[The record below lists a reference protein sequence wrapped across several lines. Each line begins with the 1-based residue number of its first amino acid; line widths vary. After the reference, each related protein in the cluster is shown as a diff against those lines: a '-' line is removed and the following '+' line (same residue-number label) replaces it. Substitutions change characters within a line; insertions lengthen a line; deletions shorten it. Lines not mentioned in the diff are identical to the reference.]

1 MSVPVL
7 SSVLYHEDCNI
18 SDGYFSDNSSH
29 QRWLFCANYLLY
41 VRTLWCIFQLF
52 ERILVH
58 QNGQEGSSQI
68 YRQGIVFK
76 YRKRLEKISRL
87 C

>member
-1 MSVPVL
+1 
-7 SSVLYHEDCNI
+7 
-18 SDGYFSDNSSH
+18 
-29 QRWLFCANYLLY
+29 